1 MIFVAGRKRSRC
13 SSSPLACSP
22 LRRRASG
29 PLSRGHAWR
38 LIPLL
43 VFALFPAGLWA
54 QGLADSVFL
63 FGLWEGSVDLGQ
75 GPEPLAIRLF
85 PADPEAGQGE
95 GGLLDL
101 PARSLYG
108 YPMGQVERDPRAL
121 VFTLLGNAPFAGRFS
136 LEAAPAEAAE
146 APEPAGER
154 AAPVSGSPFSAA
166 PISGAAA
173 LSPAEGAAA
182 TMGSFSLD
190 YAGTSV
196 RGRAY
201 GVGYDIDTG
210 RGILPGSLVL
220 PEAPDGPLPLV
231 LMIPGAAQDRDGDN
245 YAVPGKSDA
254 LLQLAL
260 ALRDKNIASFRY
272 DRRGAGEA
280 YRLGER
286 EAELRFGDHVADAR
300 AAIGR
305 IARDPR
311 FSGIWILGYGE
322 GALVGAAALIP
333 GAPQAPPEA
342 VPEAPSLAPEAS
354 GKVQGL
360 AALCASG
367 KTELETVEEALAS
380 IPDEQ
385 KAEAGAIMEALKSGL
400 SYPDPSPYFADFFR
414 PSVQG
419 YLASYF
425 RCDIRSIFA
434 ALDRPVL
441 IAAGGSDLQ
450 VGAAEAAL
458 LASFCPRAA
467 LRSVAGMSHALKEVG
482 ADEDANYASFTDP
495 SIRLSEGLVEL
506 LSAFIRGEGLPGEDP
521 REASPPNP

>member
-1 MIFVAGRKRSRC
+1 
-13 SSSPLACSP
+13 
-22 LRRRASG
+22 
-29 PLSRGHAWR
+29 
-38 LIPLL
+38 LL

-54 QGLADSVFL
+54 QGSADSVFL

-85 PADPEAGQGE
+85 PADPEAGQDE

-101 PARSLYG
+101 PARSLFG
-108 YPMGQVERDPRAL
+108 YPMGQVERDPRGL

-136 LEAAPAEAAE
+136 LEAAPSDAAE
-146 APEPAGER
+146 APKPAGER
-154 AAPVSGSPFSAA
+154 GA
-166 PISGAAA
+166 PISGARISGTAV

-182 TMGSFSLD
+182 AQGSFSLD
-190 YAGTSV
+190 YFATSV
-196 RGRAY
+196 RRQGY

-210 RGILPGSLVL
+210 RGILPSSLVL

-231 LMIPGAAQDRDGDN
+231 LMIPSAAQDRDGDN

-260 ALRDKNIASFRY
+260 ALRDKNIASCRY

-280 YRLGER
+280 YRLGQR
-286 EAELRFGDHVADAR
+286 EAELRFDDHVADAR

-322 GALVGAAALIP
+322 GALVGAAALFP
-333 GAPQAPPEA
+333 GAPMAETKAAP
-342 VPEAPSLAPEAS
+342 LAPESSAR
-354 GKVQGL
+354 VQGL
-360 AALCASG
+360 AALCVSG
-367 KTELETVEEALAS
+367 KTELETVEEALAT
-380 IPDEQ
+380 IPDEE
-385 KAEAGAIMEALKSGL
+385 KTEAEAIMEALKSGR

-425 RCDIRSIFA
+425 RYDIRSIFA
-434 ALDRPVL
+434 ELDRPVL

-458 LASFCPRAA
+458 LASACPGAA
-467 LRSVAGMSHALKEVG
+467 LRSVSGMSHALKEVG

-506 LSAFIRGEGLPGEDP
+506 LSAFFKGESLPGEDP
-521 REASPPNP
+521 RAASAPNP